1 MDKQTQWWLAA
12 GVTGVLAL
20 VSAIGSTADLEAQA
34 KAAAPR
40 TKAAASATATGA
52 GQAGAASADL
62 IARGKYLVTTGA
74 CEDCHTPWV
83 KPPNGPPGPDPTRAL
98 SGHPAATKLTPPP
111 RLSEGWGMVS
121 SSTNTAFAGGWGVS
135 FAANLT
141 PDKETGLGNWT
152 EEMFIS
158 TLRKGRHAGVERQLL
173 PPMPWP
179 AYSQMT
185 DQDLKAVFAYLR
197 TLKPLKNAVP
207 SPVPPMPVS

>member
-1 MDKQTQWWLAA
+1 MAETLAGPGKGAFMHKQTRWWLAA

-34 KAAAPR
+34 KAAAP
-40 TKAAASATATGA
+40 TE
-52 GQAGAASADL
+52 L
-62 IARGKYLVTTGA
+62 VARGKYLVTTGA

-98 SGHPAATKLTPPP
+98 SGHPAAIRLTPPP

-141 PDKETGLGNWT
+141 ADKETGLGNWT

-185 DQDLKAVFAYLR
+185 DQDLKAIFAYLR
-197 TLKPLKNAVP
+197 TLKPIKNAVP